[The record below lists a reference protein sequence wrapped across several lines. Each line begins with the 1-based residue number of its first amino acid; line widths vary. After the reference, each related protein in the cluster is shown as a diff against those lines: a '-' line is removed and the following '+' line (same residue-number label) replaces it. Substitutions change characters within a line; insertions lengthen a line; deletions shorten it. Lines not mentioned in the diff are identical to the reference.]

1 MKQRKETLM
10 NKQYLIE
17 SYIKNLRGL
26 DKKQTIFDNK
36 RPGLVLIT
44 NKQKVDPVTG
54 EDVTKKSWYYNYRP
68 KGAKPQ
74 RLFLGSADK
83 MSRAAALSKIKK
95 IENDIFNNE
104 DPFTIRKKLKDELTL
119 EGLINRFY
127 QTYLLPSSYA
137 ENSIK
142 SMKSLIRVWV
152 LQRPN
157 NPAEFNKYFT
167 YSIKDKKISKIKKR
181 DIQDM
186 FQAAKSKSGYS
197 ANRLVAYLK
206 IVFNWAIEEN
216 LITENPAK
224 MKTAHLHKELE
235 SNEILSKTQYD
246 NLLRLAFVVDERN
259 GTINFDHY
267 IQKDLDIIS
276 CLAISWCLLTGRR
289 CSSEGFNI
297 RFEQIDYNY
306 KVIRF
311 DESKVGQ
318 QKYKLSEKTLKLLN
332 SILRSRQ
339 KNIVIPAVKY
349 KTKRIPERI
358 KPSPWANNDERR
370 EYIFPSKFFGSK
382 SETPHIVEVRSTW
395 KKLLKLCGINY
406 IPLKQAR
413 HTFATLLLKK
423 TKNLK
428 VVQSQLGHA
437 KITTSMKYAKLIDED
452 EFDAI
457 NLDEAATSTS
467 SEVIEFKK

>member
-1 MKQRKETLM
+1 M
-10 NKQYLIE
+10 NKAYLIE

-26 DKKQTIFDNK
+26 DARQTLFDSK
-36 RPGLVLIT
+36 RPGLVLIA
-44 NKQKVDPVTG
+44 NKQKINPTTG

-68 KGAKPQ
+68 KGAAPQ
-74 RLFLGSADK
+74 RLFLGSAER

-119 EGLINRFY
+119 EGLINKFY
-127 QTYLLPSSYA
+127 QTHLLPSSYS
-137 ENSIK
+137 EKYIK
-142 SMKSLIRVWV
+142 GMKSLFNVWIF
-152 LQRPN
+152 QKPN
-157 NPAEFNKYFT
+157 DPAKFNKYFN

-181 DIQDM
+181 DVQDM
-186 FQAAKSKSGYS
+186 FQAAKSKAGYS

-206 IVFNWAIEEN
+206 TVFNWAIEEN
-216 LITENPAK
+216 LINTANPAK
-224 MKTAHLHKELE
+224 MKSAHLHKELE

-246 NLLRLAFVVDERN
+246 NLLRLALVVDERN

-297 RFEQIDYNY
+297 KFEQIDYNY

-349 KTKRIPERI
+349 KTKRISERI
-358 KPSPWANNDERR
+358 KPSPWTNNDERR
-370 EYIFPSKFFGSK
+370 EFIFPSKFFGSK
-382 SETPHIVEVRSTW
+382 SKTAHIVEVRSTW

-457 NLDEAATSTS
+457 NLDDAATSTS
-467 SEVIEFKK
+467 NEVIKFKK